1 MSGRWGN
8 MDKKKIVHVLDNGL
22 GYVRDSL
29 RDKSMDVNT
38 AQNHYEDLKKLL
50 YNEGR
55 DLLSMSNK
63 VRFESKLR
71 TIKKL
76 IEKENR

>member
-1 MSGRWGN
+1 MGRWGEMN
-8 MDKKKIVHVLDNGL
+8 KKKIVYVLDSGL

-29 RDKSMDVNT
+29 KDKSMDIST
-38 AQNHYEDLKKLL
+38 AQDHYEDLKKLL
-50 YNEGR
+50 YNDGR
-55 DLLSMSNK
+55 DLLSVTNK

-76 IEKENR
+76 IDKMEE